1 LEILH
6 FGPFSVTPSCTSAHF
21 LGMTMCAWCHDV
33 IERPAGAQGAHLVSH
48 GICRGCLTE
57 ELAKLRP
64 TVAPTPL
71 FALQPAAG

>member
-1 LEILH
+1 
-6 FGPFSVTPSCTSAHF
+6 
-21 LGMTMCAWCHDV
+21 MTMCAWCHDV

-48 GICRGCLTE
+48 GICRDCLTE